1 MIRNGSARW
10 VAAATLLVLAACGK
24 KGPPLAPLH
33 LVPSRVEDVKAVR
46 RGSDVELRFK
56 LPTANANGPGP
67 VDLDRVEV
75 YAITVPPGAPT
86 PPNRELLSKAHLV
99 GAVPVKPSPEE
110 GGPTTDAP
118 AEDKRPAPGEYA
130 VFVETLTDDQLKPAP
145 VKTPSPKS
153 GQKIPEPLPFLR
165 RAGSQHP
172 TRVYGVRGAA
182 RNGRP
187 GAPSAQVS
195 IPLTDPPP
203 AVGGLKTAY
212 SADAVTLTWDVPPPP
227 EPSDV
232 EELSEW
238 MFLAPQFPWL
248 FYRAPPPATTF
259 NVYLAPQPTPLNPT
273 PLASPEFV
281 RSGVEFG
288 KQECFVVRT
297 VRTSGAVTTESAPS
311 EPECVTP
318 FDTFPPAAPQ
328 GLQAVSGTGD
338 INLSWDA
345 NTEPDLGGYIVLR
358 GEAGGETLQAMTPMP
373 ITDTRYRDA
382 AVTRG
387 VRYVYAVV
395 AVDKGKP
402 ANSSPQSARVDETA
416 R

>member
-67 VDLDRVEV
+67 VELDRVAV
-75 YAITVPPGAPT
+75 YAMTVAAGAPM
-86 PPNRELLSKAHLV
+86 PPNRDLLSKTHLV
-99 GAVPVKPSPEE
+99 GSVPVKPLPEE
-110 GGPTTDAP
+110 GAPTTDAP
-118 AEDKRPAPGEYA
+118 AADKRPAPGEYA
-130 VFVETLTDDQLKPAP
+130 VFVETLTQDTLLPAP
-145 VKTPSPKS
+145 VKTPPAKS
-153 GQKIPEPLPFLR
+153 GQKSPEPLPFLR

-172 TRVYGVRGAA
+172 TRVYGVRGET
-182 RNGRP
+182 RSGRP

-195 IPLTDPPP
+195 IPLTEPPP
-203 AVGGLKTAY
+203 AAADLSAAY
-212 SADAVTLTWDVPPPP
+212 TESAVTLTWDVPPATEPP
-227 EPSDV
+227 EVD
-232 EELSEW
+232 ELSEW

-248 FYRAPPPATTF
+248 FHRAPPPVTTS
-259 NVYLAPQPTPLNPT
+259 NVYLVTQPTPLNPA
-273 PLASPEFV
+273 PLAQPEFV
-281 RSGVEFG
+281 RPGVEFG
-288 KQECFVVRT
+288 KKECFVVRT

-311 EPECVTP
+311 EPECMTP
-318 FDTFPPAAPQ
+318 FDTFPPAAPK

-358 GEAGGETLQAMTPMP
+358 GEAGGETLQAITPMP

-395 AVDKGKP
+395 AVDKAKP